1 MKCKFALPNVPFWLK
16 WQSSIELM
24 PPLAFDLA
32 GSVQNHAVSWI
43 SETVGVR
50 EGCLQCQISP
60 SWLCFVSTDWRFVP
74 KGFLQNCHQWASRLF
89 FGFWPYISA
98 KDKHIYNN
106 SFMWKLLWRPVFQ
119 VAKPNGSNQCV
130 DNCLQKP
137 GWSSSCTRK
146 ADVPLPGENMCAQH
160 QMVNVDA
167 ACFCL
172 CCFEE
177 WLFNI
182 LYWQHLPRLVPTV

>member
-1 MKCKFALPNVPFWLK
+1 MPNFSQLVVFCQHRLVLCAQGIPAELPPVSKQALF
-16 WQSSIELM
+16 
-24 PPLAFDLA
+24 
-32 GSVQNHAVSWI
+32 
-43 SETVGVR
+43 
-50 EGCLQCQISP
+50 
-60 SWLCFVSTDWRFVP
+60 
-74 KGFLQNCHQWASRLF
+74 GFL
-89 FGFWPYISA
+89 PYISA
-98 KDKHIYNN
+98 KDKHIYNS

-119 VAKPNGSNQCV
+119 LAKPNGSNQCV

-177 WLFNI
+177 
-182 LYWQHLPRLVPTV
+182 